1 LPLSVP
7 GATTRL
13 RGENLAM
20 NGTSGPLRSSIGRKL
35 VVALTGLGLVGFL
48 LGHLLGN
55 LQIFGGPEPLNAY
68 AQTLRNLG
76 PALWVV
82 RLGLLAVAAVH
93 VVVAL
98 QLAAENRAAR
108 GGRYEVER
116 RLAASAGSRSML
128 LTGLVVVAFVLYHLA
143 HYTWQVVHPE
153 FAGRLDA
160 AGRHDVYS
168 MVVGSF
174 QQPLIAGLYALA
186 VVLLGLHLSHGVSSV
201 FQTLGF
207 RHPRYE
213 QALARVGPAFGAL
226 VAAGYLSIPLA
237 VQAGIVALPPGV
249 TFP

>member
-1 LPLSVP
+1 
-7 GATTRL
+7 
-13 RGENLAM
+13 M
-20 NGTSGPLRSSIGRKL
+20 NGNPAPAPSSIGRKL

-48 LGHLLGN
+48 LGHLAGN

-68 AQTLRNLG
+68 AQTLKDLG

-82 RLGLLAVAAVH
+82 RLGLLAIALAH
-93 VVVAL
+93 VVL
-98 QLAAENRAAR
+98 TLRLAAENRAAR
-108 GGRYEVER
+108 GSRYAVER
-116 RLAASAGSRSML
+116 RIQASAGSRSML
-128 LTGLVVVAFVLYHLA
+128 LTGLVVLAFVLYHLA
-143 HYTWQVVHPE
+143 HYTWQVAHPE

-174 QQPLIAGLYALA
+174 QQPHIAGLYVVAL
-186 VVLLGLHLSHGVSSV
+186 VLLGLHLSHGVSSV

-207 RHPRYE
+207 RHPKYE
-213 QALARVGPAFGAL
+213 KLLTRAGPVFGAL

-237 VQAGIVALPPGV
+237 VQAGLLALPPGV